1 MGGDDWHVGRRRAG
15 FRLVLFRHSRLPPRH
30 HAERGALAV
39 CAVVAG
45 EHRAPVWRVGR
56 PGYRRRRAIR
66 KLYGAGKRLY
76 PPPGHARGAEPF
88 ADGDVPVI
96 DASGAFVITDNQLA
110 LMAGWDDELL
120 RLEVTELRDEG
131 FDVDLLGFEP
141 VELDTLLGGGTPAA
155 AQAAAREWLADRLL
169 IPPFSVFN
177 ARDGW
182 WQDRKRSWVALGLDR
197 KAGATA
203 I

>member
-1 MGGDDWHVGRRRAG
+1 M
-15 FRLVLFRHSRLPPRH
+15 
-30 HAERGALAV
+30 
-39 CAVVAG
+39 
-45 EHRAPVWRVGR
+45 
-56 PGYRRRRAIR
+56 
-66 KLYGAGKRLY
+66 
-76 PPPGHARGAEPF
+76 
-88 ADGDVPVI
+88 PVI